1 MQLNDTLGN
10 PVPIKCTNINC
21 VKFDK
26 CRLKYRQN
34 GCEFKVEK
42 EIKDMDEVKDL
53 GSTEVEN
60 NKLIVVK
67 QLPIIAE
74 RLKSLSDEIDGKIDT
89 ALAMTCTED
98 TVKDIK
104 KTRADLNKDLT
115 FLEEQRKNV
124 KNEVMKPYND
134 FETIYKQYVSDK
146 YKLADSKLKTK
157 IDEVENGLKL
167 EKEKEIK
174 EYFNEYL
181 LSKNIDFITY
191 NSAKINVILLSSMK
205 SLKEQ
210 AKSFIDRVCDDLE
223 LIKTQEHST
232 EILVEYKASLN
243 ASQAITTVVNR
254 YKAIT
259 EMEARKAEQEA
270 KRLAQQQVIEKVNVA
285 VVERIHIS
293 PPEPIKNEP
302 SIIEQPIIEESE
314 LTLAF
319 KVTATKTKLVELK
332 TWLNERGY
340 KYE

>member
-1 MQLNDTLGN
+1 MHSLQLHDTLGN
-10 PVPIKCTNINC
+10 PVPIKCDATNC
-21 VKFDK
+21 LKFDK
-26 CRLKYRQN
+26 CQLKYRQN
-34 GCEFKVEK
+34 MCEFWK
-42 EIKDMDEVKDL
+42 EIEKMDKVNDL
-53 GSTEVEN
+53 DNGEVED

-89 ALAMTCTED
+89 ALAMSCTED

-104 KTRADLNKDLT
+104 KTRADLNKDLA

-134 FETIYKQYVSDK
+134 FEAIYKQYVSDK

-167 EKEKEIK
+167 QKETEIK

-181 LSKNIDFITY
+181 LSKNIDFVTY
-191 NSAKINVILLSSMK
+191 NSAKINVTLSSSMK

-223 LIKTQEHST
+223 LIKTQEHDT
-232 EILVEYKASLN
+232 EILVEYKTSLN
-243 ASQAITTVVNR
+243 ASQAITTIVNR
-254 YKAIT
+254 YKAVA

-270 KRLAQQQVIEKVNVA
+270 RRLAQQQVVEKVNAVIPEPVHVEA
-285 VVERIHIS
+285 PKIEPPVMASPVVE
-293 PPEPIKNEP
+293 EN
-302 SIIEQPIIEESE
+302 E
-314 LTLAF
+314 LTLQF
-319 KVTATKTKLVELK
+319 KVTATKSKLIKLK